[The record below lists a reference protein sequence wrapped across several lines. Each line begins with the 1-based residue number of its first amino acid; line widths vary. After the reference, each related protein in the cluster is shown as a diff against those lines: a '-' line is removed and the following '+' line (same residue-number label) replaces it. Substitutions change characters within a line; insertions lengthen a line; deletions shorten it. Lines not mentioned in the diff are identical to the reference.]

1 MASEH
6 YMKSIRE
13 MQEYFGISK
22 VCAQYMF
29 HRALRA
35 KRTDE
40 KHMPYTLQL
49 QNALVKADKCLGINW
64 ERVFFGQEEDNL
76 MSHGIKIQDQDDQV
90 VFRWGWVEVN
100 QESQQEDDP
109 EWTVVRKKKKEKTL
123 LAAKIGIYV

>member
-76 MSHGIKIQDQDDQV
+76 MSHGIKIQDQDGQV

-109 EWTVVRKKKKEKTL
+109 EWTVVGKKKKEKTL

>member
-109 EWTVVRKKKKEKTL
+109 EWTVVGKKKKEKTL